1 MSKLR
6 MTNGWWWVVVLREPG
21 RQWRPL
27 IPTTYVRHVF
37 IDASSSSE
45 KEWTAAEAAAAAL
58 EVGIS
63 GGFSAEL
70 EKI

>member
-1 MSKLR
+1 M
-6 MTNGWWWVVVLREPG
+6 VEVVLREGG
-21 RQWRPL
+21 RQWPLL
-27 IPTTYVRHVF
+27 IPTTYVRNVF

-45 KEWTAAEAAAAAL
+45 KEWTAAEAAAAAAL

-63 GGFSAEL
+63 GGFFAEL